1 MPVAP
6 GSSIA
11 GYKVV
16 ALLGSGAMG
25 DVYLVENPHLIRRE
39 AMKVISIGGTS
50 NPDFQARFTNEART
64 AAALDHP
71 SIITVYAYGVDGDS
85 PWFTMNY
92 LDGPDLANVRL
103 TSAEVV
109 AAVSQVA
116 DALDY
121 AHARQ
126 VVHRDIK
133 PANIVITRDAEGNLR
148 RAVVLDFGIA
158 RLSDSP
164 QLTAANSVV
173 GTMAYTAPEL
183 ISGQSADPKSDQYSL
198 ACTTYTL
205 LAGTAPFGGDT
216 SASIMMAHLQQPVP
230 SIAQV
235 RPDLAPLAPVLAR
248 AMAKNPAERYPD
260 CRSFAADLQ
269 RALAQTSSATATSIG
284 PMPAAGGGSQPSQPS
299 YPSGAHAQP
308 GFPPPP
314 GYPSQPGHPAQPGYS
329 AQPGYRAPGTAPG
342 PEWTAYQ
349 TGGHGHPGAPVPKK
363 RKGLLI
369 GLGAAA
375 AAVVI
380 GVPSGLAAGGFFS
393 SDSTPT
399 ITVDAADQA
408 TVATYFGTSCAVN
421 DGKLLCWG
429 ANGDGQLGDGTTN
442 PQTKPQQVPGLNNV
456 TQVNLGGYRSSDG
469 DPDVTACAVADGNAY
484 CWGDGL
490 FSALG
495 NDSDSTQKQ
504 VTQVLGLGNVTSIA
518 TDKFTTCAVSDGD
531 VYCWGWNSRGEA
543 GQARGDTKEVRRPT
557 KVAGIS
563 NAASVA
569 VYSGNTCAITT
580 SEELYCWGDNSDGQL
595 GVDSRDDNPTPAKLS
610 LTGVTAVSLGGG
622 RSDSLPYNQACAVA
636 DGKVYCWGSR
646 VGADGSTERQTTPME
661 VTGLPEMAAV
671 TVSDNTKCALATDG
685 TAYCW
690 GNNRTGQAGVDGGT
704 DVVEQPTKVAG
715 LGPAGSIAT
724 GDGTTCATSGGDLFC
739 WGNNDRGQ
747 LGDGQLGG
755 HTANPAK
762 VVFAS

>member
-50 NPDFQARFTNEART
+50 NPDFQTRFTNEART
-64 AAALDHP
+64 AASLDHP

-92 LDGPDLANVRL
+92 LDGPDLASVRL
-103 TSAEVV
+103 TSADVV
-109 AAVSQVA
+109 SAVSQVA

-158 RLSDSP
+158 RLADSP

-183 ISGQSADPKSDQYSL
+183 ISGQSAGPKSDQYSL

-216 SASIMMAHLQQPVP
+216 SASIMMAHLQQPAP

-235 RPDLAPLAPVLAR
+235 RPDLGPLAPVLAR

-260 CRSFAADLQ
+260 CRSFAADMQ

-284 PMPAAGGGSQPSQPS
+284 PMPPLTGGSQPSQPS
-299 YPSGAHAQP
+299 YPSGAHSQPGFPPPSGYPAQSSYPAQP
-308 GFPPPP
+308 GFPPSP
-314 GYPSQPGHPAQPGYS
+314 GYPAQPG
-329 AQPGYRAPGTAPG
+329 T
-342 PEWTAYQ
+342 EWTAYQ
-349 TGGHGHPGAPVPKK
+349 TGANGFPGAPAPKK
-363 RKGLLI
+363 RKGLMI
-369 GLGAAA
+369 GLAAAA

-380 GVPSGLAAGGFFS
+380 GVPSGLAASGFFS
-393 SDSTPT
+393 SDTTPT
-399 ITVDAADQA
+399 VTVDAADQA
-408 TVATYFGTSCAVN
+408 KISTYFGTSCAV
-421 DGKLLCWG
+421 DGGKLLCWG
-429 ANGDGQLGDGTTN
+429 ANGDGQLGDGTTS
-442 PQTKPQQVPGLNNV
+442 PQTKPQQVPGLSDV
-456 TQVNLGGYRSSDG
+456 TSVDLGGYLSSDNES
-469 DPDVTACAVADGNAY
+469 DVTACAVAGGSAY

-504 VTQVLGLGNVTSIA
+504 ATAVLGLGNVTSIA

-543 GQARGDTKEVRRPT
+543 GQARTDKEVRLPA
-557 KVAGIS
+557 KVQGIS
-563 NAASVA
+563 EATSVT
-569 VYSGNTCAITT
+569 VYSGNTCAITK
-580 SEELYCWGDNSDGQL
+580 SAELYCWGDNSDGQL
-595 GVDSRDDNPTPAKLS
+595 GTGGQNDNPTPTKLS
-610 LTGVTAVSLGGG
+610 LTGVTSVALGGG
-622 RSDSLPYNQACAVA
+622 TADSLRYNQACAVA
-636 DGKVYCWGSR
+636 EQKVYCWGAR
-646 VGADGSTERQTTPME
+646 MNADGSTERQNTPME
-661 VTGLPEMAAV
+661 VTGLPAMAAV
-671 TVSDNTKCALATDG
+671 TVSDDTKCALTTDG
-685 TAYCW
+685 SAFCW
-690 GNNRTGQAGVDGGT
+690 GNNRTGQAAVDGGVN
-704 DVVEQPTKVAG
+704 VVDQPTKVAG
-715 LGPAGSIAT
+715 LGPAGAITT
-724 GDGTTCATSGGDLFC
+724 GNGTSCATSGGDMFC

-755 HTANPAK
+755 HTAAPAK